1 MSSLRAVSAS
11 IAMSVA
17 AGFVDHFLARRIAL
31 YGRWF
36 ARRKASRRRRLQR
49 PLRSRVLERVVL
61 AVASATVV
69 HFLRQRHGRS
79 DDEHLSQPAEAAQL
93 LAEEANRVTALSYG
107 QLCEAVRLPRLIS
120 AAEHWFGAALKSPP
134 TRSTSYAWQASA
146 PTGRAYQLRAMVELK
161 RRGGPVD
168 IRVWLTEPG
177 VPGQL
182 VEHHRVFAPASRS

>member
-11 IAMSVA
+11 ITMSVA
-17 AGFVDHFLARRIAL
+17 ASFVDLFLARRIAL

-36 ARRKASRRRRLQR
+36 DRRKASRRRRLQR
-49 PLRSRVLERVVL
+49 PLRSRVLEHAVL
-61 AVASATVV
+61 AVASTSVD
-69 HFLRQRHGRS
+69 FLRQWQGRS

-107 QLCEAVRLPRLIS
+107 QLCEAVHLPRLNS
-120 AAEHWFGAALKSPP
+120 AVEHWFGATLRSPP

-182 VEHHRVFAPASRS
+182 VEHHRVFAPA